1 MLYRGACGSCGAMA
15 SLAVPGRRPNSR
27 RQVRGFL
34 RLEIEKAKPRGW
46 PFGASSFLEGEY
58 KLAKNPTSEHP
69 KSKTPKFRGLRG
81 FYFLLSGR

>member
-1 MLYRGACGSCGAMA
+1 M
-15 SLAVPGRRPNSR
+15 SR
-27 RQVRGFL
+27 FVTTVRHQCATEYQDPDKFGVFFVWRLKRQSPEVDPSGL
-34 RLEIEKAKPRGW
+34 R
-46 PFGASSFLEGEY
+46 ASSKGEY